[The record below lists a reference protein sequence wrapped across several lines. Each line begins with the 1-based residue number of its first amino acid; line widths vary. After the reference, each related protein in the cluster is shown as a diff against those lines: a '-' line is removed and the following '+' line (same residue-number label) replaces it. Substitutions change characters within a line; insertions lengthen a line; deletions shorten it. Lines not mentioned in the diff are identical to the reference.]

1 MGKVSAIVL
10 TFLGLGAWV
19 APSFVMRAVA
29 SAKNLPEQT
38 AQDWPVYGG
47 QAAQDHYS
55 SLSQINRKNVS
66 RLKVAWK
73 FDLGENGNRTGSL
86 QCNPVIIGRTL
97 YAFTPSLKVISLDA
111 ASGKLLWKFDSGID
125 GQQPSRGVTYWTDGN
140 ESRVFAGIMNFLYAL
155 DPATGK
161 PIESFGEGG
170 RIDLRK
176 GLRGD
181 YRIQSVALTSPG
193 IIYKDLIIVGGRNPE
208 SQPSPPGDIRA
219 FDVHTGELRWQFH
232 TIPHP
237 GELGYDSW
245 PADAW
250 KTAGAANNWT
260 GMSLDIQRG
269 IVYVPTGSAVSDFY
283 GADRVGNDLFANSLL
298 ALDAA
303 TGKLL
308 WYFQGVHHDIWDRD
322 FPSPPALVTVKHD
335 GKSIDAVA
343 QTSKQGW
350 LFLFDRTS
358 GKPLFPIEEQRFPP
372 SSVPGEVT
380 SPTQPVPLTPAPFA
394 RQRLTEDLLTQ
405 RTPEAHA
412 WAVREFRGYHSDGP
426 FVPLDSGKQTVVFP
440 EYDGGAEWGGSAVD
454 PNTGVIYI
462 NSNDIV
468 GTGSLAKQDG
478 SGGLGSQIYHR
489 QCAVCHG
496 SNRAG
501 SPPAFPSLLD
511 VHKRYTSTQIADIIH
526 QGRGRMT
533 SFPDLQGDRLDALLD
548 YLRTGKNKGA
558 SEQGAVAPPATEG
571 AVEKAGT
578 EMPYVFDG
586 YRRFD
591 DPDGYPAV
599 APPWGTLNAID
610 LNTGKYLWKLP
621 LGTYP
626 ELAAQG
632 LKNTGSEN
640 YGGPIVTAGGVLI
653 ISATSYDRK
662 IRAFNGATGKLLWEA
677 NLPFSGVATP
687 ATYMVDGKQYVVIAT
702 SGARNPKGPQG
713 AAYVAFALP

>member
-1 MGKVSAIVL
+1 MGKVSAIAV
-10 TFLGLGAWV
+10 TFLGLGVWV
-19 APSFVMRAVA
+19 ATSLVMRAVA
-29 SAKNLPEQT
+29 SGKNLPEQT

-55 SLSQINRKNVS
+55 SLSQINRKNIN
-66 RLKVAWK
+66 RLKVAWT
-73 FDLGENGNRTGSL
+73 FNLGENGNRTGSL

-97 YAFTPSLKVISLDA
+97 YTFTPSLKVISLDA
-111 ASGKLLWKFDSGID
+111 ASGKLHWKFDSGID
-125 GQQPSRGVTYWTDGN
+125 GQQPSRGVTYWSNGN

-155 DPATGK
+155 DPATGR

-181 YRIQSVALTSPG
+181 YRLQSVALTSPG
-193 IIYKDLIIVGGRNPE
+193 IIYKDLIIVGGRDPE

-219 FDVHTGELRWQFH
+219 FDVRTGELRWQFH

-237 GELGYDSW
+237 GELGYDTW
-245 PADAW
+245 PKDAW

-260 GMSLDIQRG
+260 GMSLDIRRG

-335 GKSIDAVA
+335 GKSVDAVA

-358 GKPLFPIEEQRFPP
+358 GKPLFPIEEQTFPP

-380 SPTQPVPLTPAPFA
+380 SPTQPVPRMPAPYA

-412 WAVREFRGYHSDGP
+412 WAVQEFRGYHSDGL
-426 FVPLDSGKQTVVFP
+426 FIPLDSGKQTVVFP

-454 PNTGVIYI
+454 PNTGVIYV

-478 SGGLGSQIYHR
+478 SGGLGSQIYHS

-501 SPPAFPSLLD
+501 SPPAFPALLD
-511 VHKRYTSTQIADIIH
+511 VYKRYTSTQIADIIH

-533 SFPDLQGDRLDALLD
+533 SFPGLQAERLDALLD
-548 YLRTGKNKGA
+548 YLRTGKDKDA
-558 SEQGAVAPPATEG
+558 SEHLSRLQQQRALLRRPAKRCRTSL
-571 AVEKAGT
+571 
-578 EMPYVFDG
+578 M
-586 YRRFD
+586 
-591 DPDGYPAV
+591 
-599 APPWGTLNAID
+599 AIAD
-610 LNTGKYLWKLP
+610 LMTQMVIPRSLLP
-621 LGTYP
+621 
-626 ELAAQG
+626 
-632 LKNTGSEN
+632 
-640 YGGPIVTAGGVLI
+640 GVH
-653 ISATSYDRK
+653 
-662 IRAFNGATGKLLWEA
+662 
-677 NLPFSGVATP
+677 
-687 ATYMVDGKQYVVIAT
+687 
-702 SGARNPKGPQG
+702 
-713 AAYVAFALP
+713 

>member
-1 MGKVSAIVL
+1 M
-10 TFLGLGAWV
+10 
-19 APSFVMRAVA
+19 
-29 SAKNLPEQT
+29 
-38 AQDWPVYGG
+38 
-47 QAAQDHYS
+47 
-55 SLSQINRKNVS
+55 
-66 RLKVAWK
+66 
-73 FDLGENGNRTGSL
+73 
-86 QCNPVIIGRTL
+86 
-97 YAFTPSLKVISLDA
+97 
-111 ASGKLLWKFDSGID
+111 
-125 GQQPSRGVTYWTDGN
+125 
-140 ESRVFAGIMNFLYAL
+140 FAGIMNFLYAL
-155 DPATGK
+155 DPSTGK

-170 RIDLRK
+170 RVDLRK

-181 YRIQSVALTSPG
+181 YHIQSVALTSPG

-380 SPTQPVPLTPAPFA
+380 SSTQPVPLTPAPFA

-454 PNTGVIYI
+454 PNSGVIYI

-571 AVEKAGT
+571 AIEKAGT

-599 APPWGTLNAID
+599 RS
-610 LNTGKYLWKLP
+610 P
-621 LGTYP
+621 LGHT
-626 ELAAQG
+626 ER
-632 LKNTGSEN
+632 NRFE
-640 YGGPIVTAGGVLI
+640 YGQIPV
-653 ISATSYDRK
+653 
-662 IRAFNGATGKLLWEA
+662 EA
-677 NLPFSGVATP
+677 SVGDLPRVGCP
-687 ATYMVDGKQYVVIAT
+687 RLEKYRQ
-702 SGARNPKGPQG
+702 
-713 AAYVAFALP
+713 